1 MFKLAMAHLKN
12 PELIQYE
19 SIFFKFI
26 QVHEN
31 KEYQAVTLTKQSKH
45 VLYFI
50 PTINTK
56 NNTRQ

>member
-12 PELIQYE
+12 PELIQDE

-31 KEYQAVTLTKQSKH
+31 KEDQAVTLTK
-45 VLYFI
+45 
-50 PTINTK
+50 
-56 NNTRQ
+56 